1 MITRLLSAALVA
13 GFLASVV
20 ATGLQ
25 LALTSPLILQ
35 AETYEG
41 EGAHAALA
49 PTTDAPFA
57 ALIVPAHAPSQ
68 HSHGEGGHD
77 HGKAD
82 EWQPAP
88 GLQRMAFTGLA
99 TLVGGVGYA
108 LLLAAVMLALRREPT
123 PQSGLVVGVAGFL
136 AVALAPAIGLPPEL
150 PGMGAAPLVL
160 RQSWWLMT
168 VIATGLGLY
177 LIAVRRV
184 PLTILG
190 GLVLGRAVRR
200 ALARHRLRVRG
211 GDRARLRLGLEAVR
225 PRGGRPRPCL
235 IPMPRPCPS
244 ASPAARRVTR
254 PSRAPGPGF
263 WPRCTRRPTAR
274 RCRD

>member
-49 PTTDAPFA
+49 PSPAVSFA
-57 ALIVPAHAPSQ
+57 ALIVPAHA

-77 HGKAD
+77 HGSAD
-82 EWQPAP
+82 AWQPAP

-108 LLLAAVMLALRREPT
+108 LLLGAVMLALRREPN
-123 PQSGLVVGVAGFL
+123 PRSGLAVGIAGFL

-150 PGMGAAPLVL
+150 PGMGAAPLLL

-168 VIATGLGLY
+168 VLATGLGLY

-184 PLTILG
+184 PLTVLG
-190 GLVLGRAVRR
+190 GFVLIVAPH
-200 ALARHRLRVRG
+200 LAGAPQSV
-211 GDRARLRLGLEAVR
+211 DTVSSQVPPATA
-225 PRGGRPRPCL
+225 
-235 IPMPRPCPS
+235 
-244 ASPAARRVTR
+244 AQFAARSLAIGFVFWAVIGLAYGWAWGLFGREVGA
-254 PSRAPGPGF
+254 RAN
-263 WPRCTRRPTAR
+263 A
-274 RCRD
+274 